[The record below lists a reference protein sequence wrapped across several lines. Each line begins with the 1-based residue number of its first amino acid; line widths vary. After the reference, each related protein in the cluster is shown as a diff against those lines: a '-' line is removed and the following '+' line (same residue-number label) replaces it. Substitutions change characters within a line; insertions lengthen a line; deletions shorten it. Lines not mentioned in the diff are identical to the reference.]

1 MNLLHYGGWSLLC
14 SGNCYSENP
23 DLPLLWSLLTTG
35 SSHAMFLFPLPCAHP
50 MPPTPSAVFHSWL
63 QFMFLFLH
71 QVPRGSLLTLLL
83 SLINVTSLLPTSCSP
98 LWMVNSVL
106 PPLGTA
112 LRVLWG
118 RCRGPGAGRLPALVS
133 IESQQPP
140 LLLNILLGLQ
150 LLQCGLGRDFH

>member
-1 MNLLHYGGWSLLC
+1 MGVGACCVLETAILRILISLYSGACLPQGARTPCFCFLC
-14 SGNCYSENP
+14 PVPTLCHR
-23 DLPLLWSLLTTG
+23 PLRVVTTI
-35 SSHAMFLFPLPCAHP
+35 L
-50 MPPTPSAVFHSWL
+50 FHSWL

-71 QVPRGSLLTLLL
+71 QVPQGSLLTLLL

-118 RCRGPGAGRLPALVS
+118 RCGGPGAGRLPALVS

-150 LLQCGLGRDFH
+150 LLQSGLGRDFD

>member
-50 MPPTPSAVFHSWL
+50 MPPIPSHGNYYPVPLLAAVNVF
-63 QFMFLFLH
+63 
-71 QVPRGSLLTLLL
+71 VLLTLLL

-106 PPLGTA
+106 PPLSTA

-118 RCRGPGAGRLPALVS
+118 RCGGPGAGRLPALVS
-133 IESQQPP
+133 IEGQQPP

-150 LLQCGLGRDFH
+150 LLQSGLGRDFH